1 MKRMHISVNVDD
13 LQRAIA
19 FYGALFDARPD
30 VVKEDYARF
39 RLDEPSVN
47 FSITARGRSVGMDH
61 MGIDVDSGEELVEV
75 VDRLRRAGHAAS
87 ETASGAC
94 CYAQSSKSWSVDP
107 AGVPWEVF
115 HTHGASAVYGTDRAD
130 DRAIAHSAREE
141 GRQVRS
147 AARAA
152 CCG

>member
-19 FYGALFDARPD
+19 FYGALFDAQPD

-39 RLDEPSVN
+39 RLDDPSVN
-47 FSITARGRSVGMDH
+47 FSISAHGRKVGMDH
-61 MGIDVDSGEELVEV
+61 MGIDVDSDRELTEAVA
-75 VDRLRRAGHAAS
+75 RLRQAGHAAS
-87 ETASGAC
+87 ATADGVC

-115 HTHGASAVYGTDRAD
+115 HTYGASAVYGTDRAD
-130 DRAIAHSAREE
+130 QRAIAHSASQE
-141 GRQVRS
+141 GRQIGTS
-147 AARAA
+147 AREA
-152 CCG
+152 CCD